1 MSTWRRYADRRKMA
15 RPSLYVIENFVNTL
29 RALIIVV
36 VTLGLGLSVALP
48 RAESAEQAID
58 APLNKEQTLAL
69 GVAEAYLNSVRSLRA
84 RFIQI
89 APDGSVAKGKFYLRR
104 PGRLRFE
111 YDPPVPIL
119 IVGDGFLLHYQD
131 SELGQVND
139 WPIFDTPIGSLSRD
153 EVDFGK
159 DLAVTAV
166 TRDEGRTIVTVTRRE
181 DPGEG
186 SVSLYF
192 TSNPTQLVQWRVK
205 DAQGQTTTV
214 ALEDLEINV
223 DLSAKL
229 FDWAPKSS
237 IQR

>member
-1 MSTWRRYADRRKMA
+1 MLFIRRMA
-15 RPSLYVIENFVNTL
+15 F
-29 RALIIVV
+29 ALI
-36 VTLGLGLSVALP
+36 SAAMAAVAAPL
-48 RAESAEQAID
+48 AMHAATAAD
-58 APLNKEQTLAL
+58 APMNDEQKLAL
-69 GVAEAYLNSVRSLRA
+69 GVAEAYLNNVRSLRA

-89 APDGSVAKGKFYLRR
+89 APDGNVAQGKFYLRR

-131 SELGQVND
+131 KELGQINE

-153 EVDFGK
+153 EVSFGK
-159 DLAVTAV
+159 DLLVTDV
-166 TRDEGRTIVTVTRRE
+166 TRVEGRTTVTVTRRD
-181 DPGEG
+181 DPGDG
-186 SVSLYF
+186 SLTLYF

-205 DAQGQTTTV
+205 DAQGQVTTV

-223 DLSAKL
+223 DISAKL
-229 FDWAPKSS
+229 FVWEPKGT